1 MKQSLKFDFQPS
13 FDLCMRGKDLS
24 DDNDVISVMEIC
36 NDLYMLN
43 RTLISDDYDSAL
55 NYLGNILPMKIHSM
69 KSKSTAWTWTV
80 PPKWS
85 VKKATIHFDNKCICD
100 WSVHPLYLSSYS
112 IPYSGRISKNELLKH
127 IITDPDR
134 PNAIPYHYH
143 YYNPAWSFCLPFNLV
158 KDLKE
163 GDYDVEIDTEFA
175 DGELKIGEW
184 VIPGDSEESILFS
197 AHLCHPGQV
206 NDGLLGV
213 AIGLCLMKWLSTLSS
228 RNYTYRFIAHPEN
241 IGSLCY
247 FHENKKF
254 VKNIIGAVFLE
265 MLGNKNHIKLQK
277 SKQGNT
283 FIDELM
289 GLALEKSG
297 KPYGVGPFRKVI
309 CNDEININGPGIDI
323 PCVSITRWP
332 YPEYHTSDDNPGMV
346 SMEKIKESIDICK
359 KFIELIEHNVY
370 PVRKYIGNLFLSKFG
385 LYEDLNKDD
394 TIEKILLSF
403 EGNKSILEI
412 SKELSVEFEQVV
424 HYANKFHEKGLISL
438 EFTPQDPLMAR

>member
-13 FDLCMRGKDLS
+13 FNLCIRGKDLS
-24 DDNDVISVMEIC
+24 GDKDVTSVMKIC

-55 NYLGNILPMKIHSM
+55 KYLGGILPMKIHSM
-69 KSKSTAWTWTV
+69 KSGSAAWTWTV

-85 VKKATIHFDNKCICD
+85 VKKATIHSGNTRICD
-100 WSVHPLYLSSYS
+100 WSDHPLYLSSYS
-112 IPYSGRISKNELLKH
+112 IPYSGRISKDELLEH

-134 PNAIPYHYH
+134 PNAVPYHYH
-143 YYNPAWSFCLPFNLV
+143 YYNPDWSFCLPFNLV
-158 KDLKE
+158 KNLKD

-175 DGELKIGEW
+175 DGEIKVGEW
-184 VIPGDSEESILFS
+184 VVPGDTEESILFS

-213 AIGLCLMKWLSTLSS
+213 AIGLCLMKWLSTVPS
-228 RNYTYRFIAHPEN
+228 RHYTYRFIAHPEN

-247 FHENKKF
+247 LHENQKL
-254 VKNIIGAVFLE
+254 VKDIIGAVFLE

-277 SKQGNT
+277 SRQGT
-283 FIDELM
+283 TCIDELM
-289 GLALEKSG
+289 ELALENSG

-332 YPEYHTSDDNPGMV
+332 YPEYHTSDDNPDIL
-346 SMEKIKESIDICK
+346 SMEKIKDSIDICK
-359 KFIELIEHNVY
+359 RFITLMEHNVY
-370 PVRKYIGNLFLSKFG
+370 PARKYTGNLFLSKFG
-385 LYEDLNKDD
+385 LYEDLNRDD
-394 TIEKILLSF
+394 TIERVLLSF

-412 SKELSVEFEQVV
+412 SKELSVEFDRVV
-424 HYANKFHEKGLISL
+424 QYANTFHEKGLVSL
-438 EFTPQDPLMAR
+438 EYTPQIPLMVK